1 MDLFQVMINRMK
13 DRGQSAVA
21 ASRVKEQMEAKVSE
35 VTEENNMLKGQLEA
49 SCQKIQKQASQL
61 EACKSRMESWK
72 SRVAKL
78 RDLLNE
84 IGYDFQNLHGEAIK
98 LKRTKKELLT
108 ERNGIAASIQETR
121 EQLAKAATYTEQRR
135 GELSEMESGNE
146 LLRKSLKD
154 AEERAEHLS
163 KQLSDEK
170 NRSRLLEVYIQT
182 CSKPQSTKLDKIMS
196 HQHEM
201 KGGFDAA
208 LFNLGQQHVASI
220 KALQESLSCDLSGC
234 LAVLQELREGTSS
247 AKADNDDDCRVR
259 KSEAEATKLRDELKS
274 VEAKVRAELSRA
286 SIICRDRERAKHDQ
300 KVHELK
306 REKSE
311 VQSNLDKVSTQLT
324 QAQLALTECEDKM
337 KKRVDELELM
347 VGSKEKENESLRSY
361 IAEKTSKLESEK
373 WEAAQQPYGTAQ
385 NTNIV
390 PFASIREQ
398 PRVDSPDFAN
408 DEDELAALLML
419 TSEEKVS
426 NWIEST
432 SKSDEAQATRTA
444 NVVVQEETLRP
455 MSTADMIANG
465 AFTTA
470 RDAMPPPDSQPPKD
484 KSAVEKTGGIEE
496 KTTKPKAVTF
506 DVESAG
512 LKRKLS
518 AGSQRLMEPLEDK
531 PVRVTRRTYARTHQH
546 LPSNELIE
554 GARIYNTRSSTRG
567 RQTVSIPNLRDRIP
581 APPKYVYGTRNGI
594 CLSRGS
600 DMKRPTRARGRQS
613 AKSEPPHPK

>member
-1 MDLFQVMINRMK
+1 
-13 DRGQSAVA
+13 
-21 ASRVKEQMEAKVSE
+21 MEAKVSE

-146 LLRKSLKD
+146 LLRESLKD

-170 NRSRLLEVYIQT
+170 NRSRLLEVYIHT

-311 VQSNLDKVSTQLT
+311 VQSNLDKVCAQLT

-373 WEAAQQPYGTAQ
+373 REAAQQYYGTAQ

-432 SKSDEAQATRTA
+432 T
-444 NVVVQEETLRP
+444 
-455 MSTADMIANG
+455 NG

-506 DVESAG
+506 DVENPG

-518 AGSQRLMEPLEDK
+518 AGSQGLMEPLEDK

-581 APPKYVYGTRNGI
+581 APPK
-594 CLSRGS
+594 
-600 DMKRPTRARGRQS
+600 
-613 AKSEPPHPK
+613 